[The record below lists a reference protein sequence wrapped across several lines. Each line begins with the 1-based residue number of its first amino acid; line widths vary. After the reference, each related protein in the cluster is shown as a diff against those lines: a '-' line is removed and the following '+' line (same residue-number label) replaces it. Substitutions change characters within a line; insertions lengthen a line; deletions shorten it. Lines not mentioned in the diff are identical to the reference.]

1 MVQRMPG
8 PSVCLWWSYEQ
19 ERMAKII
26 FKNPRHKKRPK
37 RFKLNCLNLYDLGI
51 PSNVLCFLNLHTKRL
66 FFEHGMKQKLSAL
79 A

>member
-19 ERMAKII
+19 ERMAKIMK
-26 FKNPRHKKRPK
+26 KNSKKRPK
-37 RFKLNCLNLYDLGI
+37 RLKLNCLNLYDLGI
-51 PSNVLCFLNLHTKRL
+51 PWNVLCFFNLHTKRL
-66 FFEHGMKQKLSAL
+66 FFEHGMKQKLSAF